1 MPRDLTALEPFFH
14 DFLTLKKLRRTGW
27 QLRGHRT
34 GESLADHCFGV
45 VLLTLTLADQITS
58 HRIDRARAVVMATV
72 HELAEARVGDIPYTA
87 LPYFPDKAR
96 AEDRAM
102 TDLLR
107 PLQEPGE
114 AYLAL
119 FREFESGATVE
130 ARFVR
135 AIDKLE
141 MLLTAR
147 DYEHTGI
154 TSLGDFWTNA
164 STFAVFAEFPELEAL
179 ARHLAAT
186 RHPRYGPGGEG

>member
-1 MPRDLTALEPFFH
+1 MSCDLTALEPFFH
-14 DFLTLKKLRRTGW
+14 DFLTLKNLRRTGW

-58 HRIDRARAVVMATV
+58 HRIDRARAVTMATV
-72 HELAEARVGDIPYTA
+72 HELAEARVGDIPFTA
-87 LPYFPDKAR
+87 LPYFPDKGQ

-102 TDLLR
+102 VDVLA
-107 PLQEPGE
+107 PLQEPAAE
-114 AYLAL
+114 YLAL
-119 FREFESGATVE
+119 FREFEAGTTVE

-147 DYEHTGI
+147 EYEHTGI
-154 TSLGDFWTNA
+154 TSLGDFWSNA
-164 STFAVFAEFPELEAL
+164 STFAVFAEFPELDAL
-179 ARHLAAT
+179 ARHFAAT
-186 RHPRYGPGGEG
+186 RHPRHGPGGA